1 MRGLGDKTILLAG
14 SASGIGAETAV
25 RLAEEGANV
34 VLGDINLAGAEEV
47 ATRIEA
53 AGGTATAVEFDI
65 ADDASCA
72 RLVGSALDAYGRIDG
87 LFNVAAELSAA
98 NFSRDTDLLTVP
110 LEVWRRTLDVNLTGY
125 MQTTRHALPHILA
138 GGGGAVVNT
147 ISGLVLNGDPSRPA
161 YGASKG
167 GLVALTRHVA
177 SRWGKDGIRCNA
189 IAPGFVTTDTSLA
202 SIPAAE
208 QERLRTM
215 IRSERF
221 GHPRDI
227 AAMATFLLSD
237 DGAWVNGQIYP
248 VNGGTGL
255 R

>member
-1 MRGLGDKTILLAG
+1 MRGLDGKTMLLAG
-14 SASGIGAETAV
+14 SATGIGAETAL
-25 RLAEEGANV
+25 RLGAEGAHV
-34 VLGDINLAGAEEV
+34 VLGDINVAGAEEV
-47 ATRIEA
+47 AARIVA
-53 AGGTATAVEFDI
+53 AGGIATAVEFDI
-65 ADDASCA
+65 ADDDSCA
-72 RLVGSALDAYGRIDG
+72 GLVAAALDAYGRLDG
-87 LFNVAAELSAA
+87 LFNVAAELSAE

-125 MQTTRHALPHILA
+125 LQTTRHALPHILER
-138 GGGGAVVNT
+138 GGGAVVNT
-147 ISGLVLNGDPSRPA
+147 VSGLLLNGDPSRPA

-177 SRWGKDGIRCNA
+177 SRWGTEGIRCNA

-202 SIPAAE
+202 SIPAPE
-208 QERLRTM
+208 QDRLRTM
-215 IRSERF
+215 IRANRF

-237 DGAWVNGQIYP
+237 DGAWVNGQVLP

>member
-1 MRGLGDKTILLAG
+1 MRGLDGKTMLLAG
-14 SASGIGAETAV
+14 SATGIGAETAL
-25 RLAEEGANV
+25 RLGAEGAHV
-34 VLGDINLAGAEEV
+34 VLGDINVAGAEEV
-47 ATRIEA
+47 AARIVA
-53 AGGTATAVEFDI
+53 AGGIATAVEFDI
-65 ADDASCA
+65 ADDDSCA
-72 RLVGSALDAYGRIDG
+72 GLVATALDAYGRLDG
-87 LFNVAAELSAA
+87 LFNIAAELSAE

-125 MQTTRHALPHILA
+125 LQTTRHALPHILER
-138 GGGGAVVNT
+138 GGGAVVNT
-147 ISGLVLNGDPSRPA
+147 VSGLLLNGDPSRPA

-177 SRWGKDGIRCNA
+177 SRWGTEGIRCNA

-202 SIPAAE
+202 SIPAPE
-208 QERLRTM
+208 QDRLRTM
-215 IRSERF
+215 IRANRF

-237 DGAWVNGQIYP
+237 DGAWVNGQILP

>member
-1 MRGLGDKTILLAG
+1 MRGLDGKTMLLAG
-14 SASGIGAETAV
+14 SATGIGAETAL
-25 RLAEEGANV
+25 RLGAEGAHV
-34 VLGDINLAGAEEV
+34 VLGDINVAGAEEI
-47 ATRIEA
+47 AARIVA
-53 AGGTATAVEFDI
+53 AGGIATAVEFDI
-65 ADDASCA
+65 ADGDSCA
-72 RLVGSALDAYGRIDG
+72 GLVAAALDAYGRLDG
-87 LFNVAAELSAA
+87 LFNVAAELSAE

-125 MQTTRHALPHILA
+125 LQTTRHALPHILER
-138 GGGGAVVNT
+138 GGGAVVNT
-147 ISGLVLNGDPSRPA
+147 VSGLLLNGDPSRPA

-177 SRWGKDGIRCNA
+177 SRWGTEGIRCNA

-202 SIPAAE
+202 SIPAPE
-208 QERLRTM
+208 QDRLRTM
-215 IRSERF
+215 IRANRF

-237 DGAWVNGQIYP
+237 DGAWVNGQILP

>member
-1 MRGLGDKTILLAG
+1 MRGFEDKTIVLAG
-14 SASGIGAETAV
+14 SATGIGAETAR
-25 RLAEEGANV
+25 RLGAEGARV
-34 VLGDINLAGAEEV
+34 VLGDIDADGAGAV
-47 ATRIEA
+47 AGEIRA
-53 AGGTATAVEFDI
+53 AGGEAHAVAFDI
-65 ADDASCA
+65 ADAESCA
-72 RLVGSALDAYGRIDG
+72 GLVAAAVERYDGIDG
-87 LFNVAAELSAA
+87 LFNVAAELSAE

-125 MQTTRHALPHILA
+125 LQTTRHALPHILER
-138 GGGGAVVNT
+138 GGGAVVNT
-147 ISGLVLNGDPSRPA
+147 VSGLLLNGDPSRPA

-177 SRWGKDGIRCNA
+177 SRWGTEGIRCNA

-202 SIPAAE
+202 SIPAPE
-208 QERLRTM
+208 QDRLRTM
-215 IRSERF
+215 IRANRF

-237 DGAWVNGQIYP
+237 DGAWVNGQILP